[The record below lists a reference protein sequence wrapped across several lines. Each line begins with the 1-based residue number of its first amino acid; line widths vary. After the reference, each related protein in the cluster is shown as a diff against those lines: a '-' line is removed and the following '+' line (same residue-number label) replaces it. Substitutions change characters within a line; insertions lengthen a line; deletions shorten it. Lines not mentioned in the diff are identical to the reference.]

1 MLARALSACG
11 VTAAYNAE
19 LAGEYFAEAVGL
31 ARESDDSWRLSQ
43 ILAWQANAAIAAGDP
58 IAARVAADEG
68 REVAEAIGDRFNS
81 RHCRMFLG
89 LAQLYQGDLAGAV
102 AQLRAVAAESKA
114 AHDELLEAA

>member
-19 LAGEYFAEAVGL
+19 LAGEYFAEAVEL

-58 IAARVAADEG
+58 MAARMPPTKDAKSPRQSVTASTRATAACSW
-68 REVAEAIGDRFNS
+68 V
-81 RHCRMFLG
+81 
-89 LAQLYQGDLAGAV
+89 
-102 AQLRAVAAESKA
+102 
-114 AHDELLEAA
+114 